1 MWRESSEPV
10 AAPVAQDICCDRAG
24 SYSVALGVPDPP
36 EGFTQGFTGFGTNQS
51 LPPKDL
57 PVQEERLTGRGR
69 YRDRPSHFCVF
80 NGEGQQGCHQ
90 GPVGMDPERGAQ
102 HMDRREKTPWEA
114 NPTCAKALRPTAC
127 SVWPG
132 DGRLTLAW
140 QRRLFLFGTPR
151 D

>member
-1 MWRESSEPV
+1 MSLWLPLWRRTSAVTEL
-10 AAPVAQDICCDRAG
+10 AATRWHWVCLTLQKG
-24 SYSVALGVPDPP
+24 SHKGSPAC
-36 EGFTQGFTGFGTNQS
+36 TNQS

-114 NPTCAKALRPTAC
+114 NPTCAKALRPAAC